1 MTIEWESIFAD
12 RTRHMTGSQIRQFF
26 ALTEKPEVISF
37 AGGFPGNEFFPCA
50 DISAALADLVMK
62 DGKEA
67 LQYTSTEGSFDLRS
81 YLATRMTLEGA
92 PNEAENIIITDGS
105 QQGLDLLSRVLVN
118 NGDPVLVEEPAY
130 IGGMSAIKSYGGIP
144 VGIEMDEQGV
154 IPHILEQTIEQLT
167 AENRKPKVF
176 YTVPNFQNPTGVTT
190 SEERRK
196 EVLAIA
202 SRHSIVIIED
212 NPYGDLCYEGEV
224 PTSYMA
230 LDQSGL
236 VIYLGSYSKILIPG
250 IRIGWMAGPKKL
262 IEKVVL
268 AKQTTNL
275 CSSSLG
281 QQLAFRLSQEGYVDT
296 HIKKLN
302 SLYKQKRDTMLNA
315 MKRYFPADVT
325 FTKPKGGFFTWVTF
339 PDYYPT
345 SREILDFALQQNVA
359 FVHGEGFFNKEGG
372 GLHGARFSFSQP
384 NNLEIEKGIKLL
396 GKLLHDLAYNSTLK
410 ASGQ

>member
-1 MTIEWESIFAD
+1 MTIKWENIFAD

-92 PNEAENIIITDGS
+92 PNKAENIIITDGS

-144 VGIEMDEQGV
+144 VGIKMDDQGV
-154 IPHILEQTIEQLT
+154 IPHILELTIEKLT

-190 SEERRK
+190 SEQRRK
-196 EVLAIA
+196 EILAIA
-202 SRHSIVIIED
+202 SRHNIVIIED
-212 NPYGDLCYEGEV
+212 NPYGDLCYEGGV

-250 IRIGWMAGPKKL
+250 IRIGWMAGPEKL

-281 QQLAFRLSQEGYVDT
+281 QQLAFRLSQQGYVDM

-302 SLYKQKRDTMLNA
+302 SLYRQKRDIMLDA
-315 MKRYFPADVT
+315 MKRYFPAEVE
-325 FTKPKGGFFTWVTF
+325 FTEPKGGFFIWVTF
-339 PDYYPT
+339 PEYYPT
-345 SREILDFALQQNVA
+345 SREILDLALKQNVA

-372 GLHGARFSFSQP
+372 GRHGARFSFSQP
-384 NNLEIEKGIKLL
+384 NNLEIEKGIKIL
-396 GKLLHDLAYNSTLK
+396 GKLLHDLAYNRTRK